1 MYKFPISGQHGSMY
15 WPSKHFNLRSF
26 PTGVTLS
33 ILVSF
38 AVQRPKKYQKLN
50 TFWQETQLIML
61 LKCWCFQKLRQI
73 FFDLTIE
80 NVKRGKFYSIIC
92 HVIDVREL
100 QQSTRYKLWY
110 FDEKVKVKVDYRV
123 LDVAKSIGILS
134 YYYNL
139 FIQKLYSLIEQG

>member
-1 MYKFPISGQHGSMY
+1 MLML
-15 WPSKHFNLRSF
+15 SKVAAN
-26 PTGVTLS
+26 
-33 ILVSF
+33 
-38 AVQRPKKYQKLN
+38 
-50 TFWQETQLIML
+50 
-61 LKCWCFQKLRQI
+61 

-80 NVKRGKFYSIIC
+80 KGKFYSIIC

-110 FDEKVKVKVDYRV
+110 FDEKVKVKLDYRV

-139 FIQKLYSLIEQG
+139 FIQKLYSFSTKKSNKDNLSNISIQIISLYIKMRKTTHIFYVSFMMRCHSSIK